1 MTDAILP
8 LLQPYLQ
15 KTFSDRAGI
24 TVTQLESLNTGWE
37 SDVYAFDAAWNA
49 DGAPKSEPLILR
61 IYPGSDADEKSVR
74 EFHNL
79 AELKKQG
86 YPVPRVDRL
95 ETTAS
100 SPFGKPF
107 LIMERVPGR
116 GMWGPMFRGEPEQRA
131 RLLDQ
136 FCDLFARLHALDP
149 RPFDPDVPQV
159 ANAVQRQLDRWRP
172 YVGTLPLP
180 GFIPGWEWISRRAPQ
195 ITHTTF
201 SPCHWDFH
209 PENILIDETGG
220 ALVIDWTGLEV
231 TDRRFDV
238 AWTLLLVCSNE
249 GEAAREPVLREY
261 ERHAGVTLEDVDFF
275 DAVAC
280 FRRLFS
286 VLASLAVGAEKMG
299 MRSGA
304 EEMMRRHSRPLR
316 YVYERWLA
324 LTAAPITEAEEFLRE
339 AR

>member
-1 MTDAILP
+1 MTETIRSR
-8 LLQPYLQ
+8 LQPYLINAFPERQ
-15 KTFSDRAGI
+15 AI
-24 TVTQLESLNTGWE
+24 TVTRLESLNTGWE
-37 SDVYAFDAAWNA
+37 SDVYAFDAAWDA
-49 DGAPKSEPLILR
+49 DGGQQSEPLILR
-61 IYPGSDADEKSVR
+61 IYPGADANEKSVR

-79 AELKKQG
+79 AQLKKQD

-95 ETTAS
+95 ETS
-100 SPFGKPF
+100 VNSPFGKPF
-107 LIMERVPGR
+107 LIMERVPGS

-149 RPFDPDVPQV
+149 RPFDPALPEG
-159 ANAVQRQLDRWRP
+159 ANAVQHQLERWRP
-172 YVGTLPLP
+172 YVGAMPLP
-180 GFIPGWEWISRRAPQ
+180 GFIPGWEWIARCAPE
-195 ITHTTF
+195 IANTTF

-209 PENILIDETGG
+209 PENILVDEAGG
-220 ALVIDWTGLEV
+220 AVVIDWTGLEV

-238 AWTLLLVCSNE
+238 AWTLLLVCSHE
-249 GEAAREPVLREY
+249 TETAREPILRGY
-261 ERHAGVTLEDVDFF
+261 ERHAGITLQDMDFF

-304 EEMMRRHSRPLR
+304 EEMMRSHARPLR
-316 YVYERWLA
+316 FVYERWLA
-324 LTAAPITEAEEFLRE
+324 LTGTSITEAEDFLRE
-339 AR
+339 TR

>member
-1 MTDAILP
+1 MTETILS
-8 LLQPYLQ
+8 LLQPYL
-15 KTFSDRAGI
+15 KNAFPERPGMA
-24 TVTQLESLNTGWE
+24 VTRIESLNTGWE
-37 SDVYAFDAAWNA
+37 SDVYAFDAAWDA
-49 DGAPKSEPLILR
+49 DGAQQSEPLILR
-61 IYPGSDADEKSVR
+61 IYPGTDADDKSVR

-95 ETTAS
+95 ETTAT

-107 LIMERVPGR
+107 LIMERVPGQ
-116 GMWGPMFRGEPEQRA
+116 GMWGPMFRGEPEQRG
-131 RLLDQ
+131 RLLGQ

-149 RPFDPDVPQV
+149 RPFDPSLPKA

-172 YVGTLPLP
+172 YIGALPLP
-180 GFIPGWEWISRRAPQ
+180 GFIPGWEWISRRAPD
-195 ITHTTF
+195 ITDTTF

-209 PENILIDETGG
+209 PENILVDEAGG
-220 ALVIDWTGLEV
+220 AVVIDWTGLEV

-238 AWTLLLVCSNE
+238 AWTLLLICSNE
-249 GEAAREPVLREY
+249 GEAAREPILRGY
-261 ERHAGVTLEDVDFF
+261 ERRAGVTLEHMDFF

-304 EEMMRRHSRPLR
+304 EEMMRSHARPLR
-316 YVYERWLA
+316 FVYERWLA
-324 LTAAPITEAEEFLRE
+324 LTTAPITEAEDFLRE
-339 AR
+339 TR